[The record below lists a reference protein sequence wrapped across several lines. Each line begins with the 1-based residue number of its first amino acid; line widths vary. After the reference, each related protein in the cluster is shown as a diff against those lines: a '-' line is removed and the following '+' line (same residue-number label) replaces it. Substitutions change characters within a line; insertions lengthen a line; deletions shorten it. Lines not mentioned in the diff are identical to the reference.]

1 MVAASADFVYVWH
14 YRTLM
19 SKLTSVDSGGSSLRR
34 KEGRE
39 RSFHIDDTPSAMN
52 ADAVTVVAGREPSA
66 DPIVAVAASA
76 SCLLVARDSGVM
88 HRYSLP
94 HIALEHKYTLRCRP
108 QTMAINCDSS
118 RLSIIDVNGVL
129 AYFDLPTISPP
140 PRHHLPTISPPSP
153 HHLPGVLTF
162 FDLATDG
169 SGGEVKAPGSG
180 EAEGSAGGRFER
192 KDVWDM
198 RWSTVQPLL
207 SVLQTNAPSHAPL
220 RSTRTPSLP

>member
-1 MVAASADFVYVWH
+1 M
-14 YRTLM
+14 
-19 SKLTSVDSGGSSLRR
+19 
-34 KEGRE
+34 
-39 RSFHIDDTPSAMN
+39 
-52 ADAVTVVAGREPSA
+52 
-66 DPIVAVAASA
+66 
-76 SCLLVARDSGVM
+76 
-88 HRYSLP
+88 
-94 HIALEHKYTLRCRP
+94 
-108 QTMAINCDSS
+108 
-118 RLSIIDVNGVL
+118 
-129 AYFDLPTISPP
+129 
-140 PRHHLPTISPPSP
+140 
-153 HHLPGVLTF
+153 LTF